1 MRRAP
6 RALQRGVA
14 LVIVIWVSLLLLVV
28 ASTFIVERRTEAMV
42 VRNSVSLARAEAA
55 ADAGVQRGIFEM
67 YRNDTSADKWARD
80 GTPHDWTFDG
90 IPVRVELRDESAK
103 IDINTAADPL
113 IRGLLVNAGLSDE
126 DAGKVLDAILD
137 WRDADSLKRPN
148 GAEEADYQ
156 AAGLTYKPA
165 NAPFQ
170 AIEELQLVLGM
181 RPDIYRRLAPN
192 ITVFSRQPGINPA
205 LASRDVLMAI
215 PGITAE
221 IVDAYIASREAAQ
234 KQNQAVPTL
243 PQAAPFTSGNTM
255 VATVRSEARL
265 DDGAIFTREAVALLR
280 PVPRKP
286 VTFVAW
292 RESTA
297 APEAAAGD
305 AQQAGG
311 AQPPP
316 APPAPATLQQ
326 PAAGVR

>member
-1 MRRAP
+1 MRHASLRS
-6 RALQRGVA
+6 QRGVA
-14 LVIVIWVSLLLLVV
+14 LVIVIWVSMLLLVV
-28 ASTFIVERRTEAMV
+28 ASTFIFERRTEAMV

-67 YRNDTSADKWARD
+67 YRNDTAPSRWQRD

-113 IRGLLVNAGLSDE
+113 LRGLLVTSGLNDE
-126 DAGKVLDAILD
+126 EATRVLDAILD
-137 WRDADSLKRPN
+137 WRDPDSLKRPN
-148 GAEEADYQ
+148 GAEEADYR

-181 RPDIYRRLAPN
+181 RPDVYRRMAPS
-192 ITVFSRQPGINPA
+192 ITVFSRQPGVNPQ
-205 LASRDVLMAI
+205 LATREVLLAI
-215 PGITAE
+215 PGLNAE
-221 IVDAYIASREAAQ
+221 IVDQYIQRREEARAQ
-234 KQNQAVPTL
+234 GVALPSL
-243 PQAAPFTSGNTM
+243 PQAGAFTTGNTM
-255 VATVRSEARL
+255 VATVSSEARL
-265 DDGAIFTREAVALLR
+265 DDGAVFRREAVALLR

-297 APEAAAGD
+297 ANPETPAAAPAA
-305 AQQAGG
+305 AQ
-311 AQPPP
+311 
-316 APPAPATLQQ
+316 TQ
-326 PAAGVR
+326 PAAR